1 VTTNILGQIVSHYRV
16 IEPLGEGGMGVVYR
30 AEDVKLGRPVAL
42 KFLSPGRSQDRQM
55 LERFMREARTAS
67 ALNHPNICTIYEI
80 DEFEGAPFIAME
92 LLEGH
97 TLDQRIDHRPLVI
110 NQVVDYALQI
120 CDALDAAHSRGI
132 LHRDI
137 KPANIFVTA
146 RDQIKVLDFGLAK
159 STEPRTQGSSAPRSD
174 AQTEMLTELL
184 STRAGVAL
192 GTIAYMSP
200 EQARGEDLDARSDL
214 FSFGLV
220 LYEMTTGQRT
230 FQGSTSAVI
239 FDAILNREPA
249 APIEIN
255 ANVPVALEG
264 IIARLLEKD
273 KDRRYA
279 NAIELRTDLQQIK
292 LERSTSTTGSA
303 RALPHVTS
311 SPARSGAQWPSA
323 KSGAIAAS
331 PSRPRLN
338 GAVLLVGAFGVVA
351 LVAASW
357 LFFQTGNPPQ
367 EATAQAAPPTDVPA
381 DASTPVATEAAP
393 VQPATPVTSVTSVTP
408 VPPAVI
414 PPLAGGESRRATSSA
429 PAPPAAT
436 AVTPSAGTAPAAPAA
451 SAGDPMAEPIKIAR
465 AKADAKLYD
474 QAVADLK
481 AGLAANPSSPSAP
494 GAHLLLG
501 NILQRQGRPEDAMAA
516 YVELRSRHGRTS
528 EAAEG
533 TFLLADLV
541 LQSKRSDREETAR
554 QLFTEIPGMT
564 GSAPWAVQA
573 LLRRAAL
580 EDRAKARVVDSV
592 LGTTVPAAL
601 ISYRQLVES
610 YPDAAGVEPALAQLG
625 EMYEDLR
632 RYDLAGQAWLDLA
645 RKFPANTRDAAWRA
659 GELFEKRVKDPQ
671 RMRVAYGLVT
681 SRSSHYRD
689 AQKKLQP

>member
-1 VTTNILGQIVSHYRV
+1 MTTNILGQTISHYRV

-42 KFLSPGRSQDRQM
+42 KFLGPGRSQDRQM

-97 TLDQRIDHRPLVI
+97 TLDHRIDHRPLGI
-110 NQVVDYALQI
+110 NQVIDYALQM
-120 CDALDAAHSRGI
+120 CDALDAAHARGI

-146 RDQIKVLDFGLAK
+146 REQVKVLDFGLAK
-159 STEPRTQGSSAPRSD
+159 STETRTPGSGVLRSD
-174 AQTEMLTELL
+174 AETEMLTELL

-249 APIEIN
+249 APIELN
-255 ANVPVALEG
+255 ANVPAALER
-264 IIARLLEKD
+264 IIAKLLD
-273 KDRRYA
+273 KDREGRYHS
-279 NAIELRTDLQQIK
+279 AIDVRADLQQVK
-292 LERSTSTTGSA
+292 LERSTTTMGSTRTLPSA
-303 RALPHVTS
+303 VSPS
-311 SPARSGAQWPSA
+311 SRSGAHWPSA
-323 KSGAIAAS
+323 KSGETATA
-331 PSRPRLN
+331 PSRRRIS
-338 GAVLLVGAFGVVA
+338 AAALLVGLFGVIA

-357 LFFQTGNPPQ
+357 LFFQTGNRSA
-367 EATAQAAPPTDVPA
+367 ETQAPVVPTTDAPA
-381 DASTPVATEAAP
+381 EESTPVATDAAAAAP
-393 VQPATPVTSVTSVTP
+393 QPPTPSAP
-408 VPPAVI
+408 ALVPPATS
-414 PPLAGGESRRATSSA
+414 PSQAGTDSRRAASA
-429 PAPPAAT
+429 TPAPAAT
-436 AVTPSAGTAPAAPAA
+436 AAAPPTATSPAAPLAA
-451 SAGDPMAEPIKIAR
+451 AGDSLAEPIKIAR
-465 AKADAKLYD
+465 AKADAKLFD
-474 QAVADLK
+474 QAVADLR
-481 AGLAANPSSPSAP
+481 AGLAASPSSPSAP
-494 GAHLLLG
+494 SAHLLLG

-516 YVELRSRHGRTS
+516 YVELRSRHGRTP

-541 LQSKRSDREETAR
+541 LQSKRNDREETAR
-554 QLFTEIPGMT
+554 QLFTAIPSMT

-573 LLRRAAL
+573 LLRRATL
-580 EDRAKARVVDSV
+580 EDRARARVVDSV
-592 LGTTVPAAL
+592 LGLTVPASL
-601 ISYRQLVES
+601 VSYRQVVES
-610 YPDAAGVEPALAQLG
+610 YPDAAGVEPALARLG
-625 EMYEDLR
+625 EIYEDLR
-632 RYDLAGQAWLDLA
+632 RYDLAGQAWIDLA

-659 GELFEKRVKDPQ
+659 GELFEKRLKDPQ
-671 RMRVAYGLVT
+671 RMREAYSLVT
-681 SRSSHYRD
+681 TGSSHYRD